1 MTSSSIRTAL
11 FACLVAALVSAV
23 SAQETRSTIFGRVTD
38 PQNAAVAGAT
48 VVVTNADTNTSMTLS
63 TNETGYYEANLL
75 ISGNYRMTAEKPG
88 FRKII
93 RSGIALPIS
102 ARVEITF
109 TLSLGDVTDSVSV
122 TAETPLVDTSSVASA
137 GRVMDTR
144 EVLDLPTFN
153 NSPLMLIKLAPGIE
167 ASNNRRY
174 NGVNALG
181 GTNEA
186 HNVGAVGGGD
196 WSVDGVP
203 DMGNGYA
210 AAYLPYSTTI
220 SEYKVATENFDAAVG
235 HSSGMAIA
243 IMTKSGSNAFHGDF
257 TEQYW
262 NNRWNGT
269 RFFVRQAYYRSIDAA
284 TAAGN
289 QTLAGQLRSTPSNPA
304 GHANTYAATIGGPV
318 ILPKVV
324 NGRNK
329 LFFFFSFD
337 GFIDRK
343 PTENTF
349 NHTVPTMQER
359 QGNFSDLL
367 AVNAAKYQLFDP
379 LSVRADPSRPGH
391 YLRDPI
397 PGNIIPTNRIINPAY
412 QTYTKFEPVP
422 NNPPA
427 NSAPRAPQQLF
438 GPRGALQLE
447 L

>member
-1 MTSSSIRTAL
+1 MKPAITRRTCSS
-11 FACLVAALVSAV
+11 
-23 SAQETRSTIFGRVTD
+23 
-38 PQNAAVAGAT
+38 PAT
-48 VVVTNADTNTSMTLS
+48 
-63 TNETGYYEANLL
+63 TGWPW
-75 ISGNYRMTAEKPG
+75 RRPG
-88 FRKII
+88 FRKLI
-93 RSGIALPIS
+93 RSGIVLPIS
-102 ARVEITF
+102 ARVEINL
-109 TLSLGDVTDSVSV
+109 TLQLGEVTDSVSV

-153 NSPLMLIKLAPGIE
+153 NSPLMLIKLAPGME

-186 HNVGAVGGGD
+186 HNVGDVGGND
-196 WSVDGVP
+196 WSIDGVP
-203 DMGNGYA
+203 NMGNGYA

-235 HSSGMAIA
+235 HSSGMSIA
-243 IMTKSGSNAFHGDF
+243 IMTKSGSNAYHGDL

-262 NNRWNGT
+262 NNRWNGA
-269 RFFVRQAYYRSIDAA
+269 RFFVKQAYYRSINAA

-289 QTLAGQLRSTPSNPA
+289 QTLADQIRSTPSNPA

-349 NHTVPTMQER
+349 NHTVPTLQQR

-367 AVNAAKYQLFDP
+367 SVNAAKYQLFDP
-379 LSVRADPSRPGH
+379 LTVRADPSRAGH

-397 PGNIIPTNRIINPAY
+397 PGNIIPTSRIINPGL
-412 QTYTKFEPVP
+412 PD
-422 NNPPA
+422 
-427 NSAPRAPQQLF
+427 LH
-438 GPRGALQLE
+438 
-447 L
+447 

>member
-1 MTSSSIRTAL
+1 MNMKRLLFIISIVCLGA
-11 FACLVAALVSAV
+11 FAAF
-23 SAQETRSTIFGRVTD
+23 AQETRSAVFGRVTD
-38 PQNAAVAGAT
+38 PQNSVIPAAT
-48 VVVTNADTNTSMTLS
+48 VVITNADTNKSMTLMS
-63 TNETGYYEANLL
+63 NDTGYYEANLL
-75 ISGNYRMTAEKPG
+75 IAGRYRVAVEKAG
-88 FRKII
+88 FRKSL
-93 RSGIALPIS
+93 RSGIELPIS
-102 ARVEITF
+102 ARVEINFALQVGAVAET
-109 TLSLGDVTDSVSV
+109 VSV
-122 TAETPLVDTSSVASA
+122 TAEAPLVDTSAVAAA

-153 NSPLMLIKLAPGIE
+153 NSPLMLLKLTPGVE

-181 GTNEA
+181 GVNEA
-186 HNVGAVGGGD
+186 HNIGAVGGSD
-196 WSVDGVP
+196 WSIDGVP
-203 DMGNGYA
+203 NMGSGTA

-243 IMTKSGSNAFHGDF
+243 IMTKSGSNAFHGDL

-284 TAAGN
+284 TAGGN
-289 QTLAGQLRSTPSNPA
+289 QTLADQIRSTPSNPA

-318 ILPKVV
+318 ILPKVI

-349 NHTVPTMQER
+349 NHTVPTLPER
-359 QGNFSDLL
+359 GGDFSDLL
-367 AVNAAKYQLFDP
+367 PIGSAKYQLFD
-379 LSVRADPSRPGH
+379 
-391 YLRDPI
+391 
-397 PGNIIPTNRIINPAY
+397 
-412 QTYTKFEPVP
+412 
-422 NNPPA
+422 
-427 NSAPRAPQQLF
+427 
-438 GPRGALQLE
+438 
-447 L
+447 